1 MRSPRLLKY
10 QAGLDNFPAYLRFL
24 REMAVGIG
32 LRPGWVAMSYFW
44 MIEDHVRLVGVSR
57 LRPKLTPALEIQGGH
72 IGYDVPPSVR
82 RRGYGTQALRLT
94 LPRAR
99 EAGLSKVLLT
109 VDSDN
114 VASIRIIESN
124 GGRLEFDG
132 YVGSLGKVIRRYT
145 NEVEP

>member
-1 MRSPRLLKY
+1 
-10 QAGLDNFPAYLRFL
+10 
-24 REMAVGIG
+24 
-32 LRPGWVAMSYFW
+32 
-44 MIEDHVRLVGVSR
+44 
-57 LRPKLTPALEIQGGH
+57 
-72 IGYDVPPSVR
+72 
-82 RRGYGTQALRLT
+82 LRLT

-132 YVGSLGKVIRRYT
+132 YVGSLGRVIRRYT
-145 NEVEP
+145 IEVEP